1 MMSKAELR
9 KEIRRRFSE
18 TTAEERL
25 SWSEEVCNDLF
36 DNEALVDASTVMA
49 FYPLPDEVN
58 ILPLLDELVEIGV
71 RVLLPEVVSDTEMVL
86 RPYSPETTMLDGGF
100 GTKVSN
106 TTVFTDYEQIDTILV
121 PGVAF
126 DNEGHRLGRGKG
138 YYDRFLAQ
146 IPESAV
152 KVAVCFPFQI
162 VEQVPAEEHDIL
174 MDYV

>member
-86 RPYSPETTMLDGGF
+86 RSYSPEATMLDGGF
-100 GTKVSN
+100 GTKVSD

-152 KVAVCFPFQI
+152 KVAVCFPYQI